1 MDFVKKHYEK
11 ILLGIVLLGLVG
23 ALVFLPF
30 WILHDQTEA
39 QRTREG
45 ITSQPVQPLLP
56 LNLTEQSSAIQ
67 RLQSPYK
74 LNFETTN
81 RLFNPVEW
89 QKAMNGTLIKIESG
103 REVGPQAVEITQISP
118 LYSILTLDSMET
130 NEFGARYII
139 GVERQAAASP
149 WQRTKRQHYATVG
162 EKNDTFTITAAKG
175 PPENP
180 TQLVLRLIDT
190 GESATLSKDKPFRR
204 VDGYKA
210 DLKYS
215 PEGKN
220 WQDQRANDKLKFG
233 GDDYII
239 VAISENEVII
249 SAKSNQKKT
258 TLTYNPQR
266 VE

>member
-23 ALVFLPF
+23 ALGFLPF
-30 WILHDQTEA
+30 WIRHDQAGLEK
-39 QRTREG
+39 TRQTM
-45 ITSQPVQPLLP
+45 TSPAVQPLPP
-56 LNLTEQSSAIQ
+56 LDLTEQSDAIQ

-89 QKAMNGTLIKIESG
+89 QKRRDGTFIKIESG
-103 REVGPQAVEITQISP
+103 REVGPQAVEITRTSP
-118 LYSILTLDSMET
+118 LYFILTLDSVET
-130 NEFGARYII
+130 NESGARYII
-139 GVERQAAASP
+139 GVERQAVASL

-162 EKNDTFTITAAKG
+162 EKNDAFTITAAKG
-175 PPENP
+175 PPDNP
-180 TQLVLRLIDT
+180 TQLVLRLTDT
-190 GESATLSKDKPFRR
+190 GESAALSKDKPFRR

-220 WQDQRANDKLKFG
+220 WQDQRANDKLKFA